1 MYHMHCSSSINRL
14 RQLIPAEQVELL
26 KILRQHLGHS
36 VDCSAYNWVRPS
48 LWTSIFAKTSAAA
61 AGPAG
66 DATAGKL

>member
-1 MYHMHCSSSINRL
+1 MYHM
-14 RQLIPAEQVELL
+14 
-26 KILRQHLGHS
+26 HS